1 MINDR
6 EKEYQNNVSRF
17 NEELSKLRSE
27 MQLLQQ
33 ENIRLNA
40 VNKELAVTSND
51 SVQKQIDYINL
62 ISDKDHQIENL
73 NEQIRQYQ
81 IKLSSYNDVNI
92 LESNYDTVSRELSNN
107 KQELSKLQNSNYQ
120 LKEQVKKLK
129 TNCSTQKQISMK
141 YIYYK
146 NID

>member
-1 MINDR
+1 
-6 EKEYQNNVSRF
+6 
-17 NEELSKLRSE
+17 

>member
-1 MINDR
+1 
-6 EKEYQNNVSRF
+6 
-17 NEELSKLRSE
+17 

-40 VNKELAVTSND
+40 VNKELAATSND

-81 IKLSSYNDVNI
+81 IKLSSYNNVNI

-120 LKEQVKKLK
+120 LNEQVKKLK

-141 YIYYK
+141 YIYL
-146 NID
+146 

>member
-1 MINDR
+1 
-6 EKEYQNNVSRF
+6 
-17 NEELSKLRSE
+17 

-81 IKLSSYNDVNI
+81 IKISSYNDVNI

-120 LKEQVKKLK
+120 LTEQVKKLK
-129 TNCSTQKQISMK
+129 TNCSTQKQISIK